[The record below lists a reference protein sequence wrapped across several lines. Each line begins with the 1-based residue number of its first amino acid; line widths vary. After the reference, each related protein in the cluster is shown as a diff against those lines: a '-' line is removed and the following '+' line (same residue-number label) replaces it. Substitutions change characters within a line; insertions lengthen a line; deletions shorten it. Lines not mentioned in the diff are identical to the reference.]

1 MKILAIQNRMGIG
14 DTVIFLPFI
23 KALYKKFNSPI
34 SLLVKESSKADQ
46 YLNNSD
52 YINEIIIL
60 DRKNNSNGKHDGILG
75 SLNLIKDLK
84 RPSKPP
90 LLSVLCQI
98 CRKIGSEMPDHFKK
112 VIEWSI
118 EISDHNTKW
127 DAHLICAE
135 ALNIDKI
142 PLSPIHGTT
151 LFDVLVVHKEL
162 FLGFD

>member
-1 MKILAIQNRMGIG
+1 MDRPITPIDEFERAL
-14 DTVIFLPFI
+14 D
-23 KALYKKFNSPI
+23 KAALT
-34 SLLVKESSKADQ
+34 KEE
-46 YLNNSD
+46 YELID
-52 YINEIIIL
+52 YI
-60 DRKNNSNGKHDGILG
+60 RYTSVFTQP
-75 SLNLIKDLK
+75 SLIKDLK

-112 VIEWSI
+112 IIEWSI

-135 ALNIDKI
+135 ALNIDKT

>member
-1 MKILAIQNRMGIG
+1 MIQKTI
-14 DTVIFLPFI
+14 IFQI
-23 KALYKKFNSPI
+23 KKTATTN
-34 SLLVKESSKADQ
+34 
-46 YLNNSD
+46 
-52 YINEIIIL
+52 IL
-60 DRKNNSNGKHDGILG
+60 DRPITPIEEFERALDKAALTKEEYELIDFIRYTSVFTQP
-75 SLNLIKDLK
+75 SLIKDLK

-90 LLSVLCQI
+90 VFSVLCQI

-118 EISDHNTKW
+118 EISDHDTKW